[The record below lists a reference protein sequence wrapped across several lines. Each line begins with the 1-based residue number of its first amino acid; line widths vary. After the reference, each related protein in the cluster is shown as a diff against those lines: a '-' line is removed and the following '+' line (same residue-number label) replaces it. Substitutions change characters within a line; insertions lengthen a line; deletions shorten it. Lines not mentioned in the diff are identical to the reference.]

1 MKKTN
6 ISDIQNIGQS
16 AYRKLKYEVYYETYD
31 LYIKEALAKFEC
43 SRICRPQGWLP
54 TAWDLDTAALCMR
67 SIGTRDSSRLFY
79 ITDKQIEFKCFVT
92 LLSRKYIRF
101 STQATNL
108 KIIIWPCFGL
118 DI

>member
-43 SRICRPQGWLP
+43 SISFERELRKWSEWLKHPQKLSTDMEAYIGKIDYFVVP
-54 TAWDLDTAALCMR
+54 KKYSQP
-67 SIGTRDSSRLFY
+67 SIEGSEKTTGIFLSN
-79 ITDKQIEFKCFVT
+79 DKIGENYEIKP
-92 LLSRKYIRF
+92 
-101 STQATNL
+101 N
-108 KIIIWPCFGL
+108 
-118 DI
+118 